1 MKAGYFPPKEDVILQ
16 NEAPTDFYILVTGAM
31 ELLVSKNKVEQVYGE
46 AKTGDLCG
54 EYRPQLFTVRTKR
67 LGQLLHLNR
76 ATFLSIVQAN
86 VGDGTIFLNNLPQ
99 HLKEL
104 KDPVMEGVLVK
115 TENMLDTSPAHLDDY
130 LGLDSFKFQS
140 KSTEAVVN
148 ELGASLLS
156 GLDADERYRADG
168 VSTSNFWCKL
178 CCPKC
183 PEENESARLSPAL
196 LATQVKRQAEGFIS
210 RYYNRMMMCEDETCK
225 YTTRS
230 LNMEVLGDSERG
242 IICPNYPCFNG
253 RLVTHIP
260 KEICTGCY
268 ILATVPCT
276 EKGNSKIVVEKEEVR
291 IRPVVELA
299 AKTVQKMKD
308 KCSYGWVMP
317 NDLTVSI

>member
-1 MKAGYFPPKEDVILQ
+1 MKAEYFPPKEDVILQ
-16 NEAPTDFYILVTGAM
+16 NKAPTDFYILVTGAM
-31 ELLVSKNKVEQVYGE
+31 ELLVSEKKVEQVYGE

-86 VGDGTIFLNNLPQ
+86 VGDETIFLNNLPQ
-99 HLKEL
+99 EL
-104 KDPVMEGVLVK
+104 KDPVMEGVLVE
-115 TENMLDTSPAHLDDY
+115 TENML
-130 LGLDSFKFQS
+130 FQS

-210 RYYNRMMMCEDETCK
+210 RYYNRMMTCEDETCK

-276 EKGNSKIVVEKEEVR
+276 EKGNSKIVAEKEEVR

-308 KCSYGWVMP
+308 RCSYGWVMP

>member
-1 MKAGYFPPKEDVILQ
+1 MKAEYFPPKEDVILQ

-31 ELLVSKNKVEQVYGE
+31 ELLDSKNKVEQVYGE

-54 EYRPQLFTVRTKR
+54 EYRPQFFTVRTKR

-99 HLKEL
+99 DK
-104 KDPVMEGVLVK
+104 
-115 TENMLDTSPAHLDDY
+115 SPARLDDY

-148 ELGASLLS
+148 ELVASLLS
-156 GLDADERYRADG
+156 GLDADERYRDG

-183 PEENESARLSPAL
+183 PEENESGRLSPAL
-196 LATQVKRQAEGFIS
+196 LATQVKRQDEGFIS
-210 RYYNRMMMCEDETCK
+210 RYYNRMMTCEDETCK

-253 RLVTHIP
+253 RLVTQYTERDLYRLLHLGH
-260 KEICTGCY
+260 CTMHRKV
-268 ILATVPCT
+268 A
-276 EKGNSKIVVEKEEVR
+276 EKEQVR

-299 AKTVQKMKD
+299 AKTVKKMKD
-308 KCSYGWVMP
+308 RCSYGWVMP
-317 NDLTVSI
+317 NDLTFSI

>member
-1 MKAGYFPPKEDVILQ
+1 MKAEYFPPKEDVILQ

-46 AKTGDLCG
+46 AKTSDLCG

-99 HLKEL
+99 
-104 KDPVMEGVLVK
+104 
-115 TENMLDTSPAHLDDY
+115 
-130 LGLDSFKFQS
+130 FQS

-196 LATQVKRQAEGFIS
+196 LATQVKKQAEGFIS
-210 RYYNRMMMCEDETCK
+210 RYYNRMMTVF
-225 YTTRS
+225 T
-230 LNMEVLGDSERG
+230 L
-242 IICPNYPCFNG
+242 
-253 RLVTHIP
+253 
-260 KEICTGCY
+260 
-268 ILATVPCT
+268 LA
-276 EKGNSKIVVEKEEVR
+276 
-291 IRPVVELA
+291 
-299 AKTVQKMKD
+299 
-308 KCSYGWVMP
+308 
-317 NDLTVSI
+317 

>member
-1 MKAGYFPPKEDVILQ
+1 MKAEYFPLKEDVILQ

-31 ELLVSKNKVEQVYGE
+31 VLATYPEMNYWFRKTRLNRQVYGE

-54 EYRPQLFTVRTKR
+54 EYRPQLFTVRMKR

-99 HLKEL
+99 
-104 KDPVMEGVLVK
+104 
-115 TENMLDTSPAHLDDY
+115 TENMLDKSPARLDDY

-148 ELGASLLS
+148 ELVASLLS
-156 GLDADERYRADG
+156 GLDADER

-183 PEENESARLSPAL
+183 PEENESGRLSPAL
-196 LATQVKRQAEGFIS
+196 LATQVKRQDEGFIS
-210 RYYNRMMMCEDETCK
+210 RYYNRMMTCEDETCK

-276 EKGNSKIVVEKEEVR
+276 EKENSKIVAEKEQVR

-299 AKTVQKMKD
+299 AKTVKKMKD
-308 KCSYGWVMP
+308 RCSYGWVMP